1 MISFI
6 CLMLTSDDFF
16 INNQKKIQKKIA
28 LMIYYV

>member
-1 MISFI
+1 MFI
-6 CLMLTSDDFF
+6 CLMLSLDDFF